1 MKNTHKKYLDETGS
15 STIQGAYAL
24 IFTTILII
32 LIINLGIFFY
42 QKHKTENDIKSISLK
57 VANLTINENTNCNQA
72 INNVITKHNI
82 SNKNKITIDKKI
94 CKNDWIQIQGSSRI
108 NILKIPITITA
119 ISRAGIK

>member
-57 VANLTINENTNCNQA
+57 VADLTINENTNCDQA

-94 CKNDWIQIQGSSRI
+94 CKNNWIQIQGSSRI

>member
-57 VANLTINENTNCNQA
+57 VADLTINENTNCNQA

>member
-1 MKNTHKKYLDETGS
+1 MKNTHKKCLDETGS

-57 VANLTINENTNCNQA
+57 VADLTINENTNCNQA

-82 SNKNKITIDKKI
+82 SNKNKITI
-94 CKNDWIQIQGSSRI
+94 QGSSRI

>member
-57 VANLTINENTNCNQA
+57 VADLTINENTNCDQA

>member
-1 MKNTHKKYLDETGS
+1 MKNTHKKCLDETGS

-57 VANLTINENTNCNQA
+57 VADLTINENTNCNQA